1 MGEFEYIAEH
11 FPDVKEVVIEDD
23 TFTARKERVLEICR
37 LLKEKGLHKRLK
49 WLCNA
54 RVNLDYDTMKA
65 MKEAGCRLII
75 PGIESGSQEILNNIK
90 KGTTIAQIETYMKS
104 AKKAGLLVH
113 ACYMV
118 GNRGETKETMDR
130 PSSLHADWEVYGS
143 VLSSASVPGNRGLCR
158 AKSNNYIRGGYAD
171 YVKEDGTINCVLELP
186 NISSQEMVEFC
197 DRARKRYYFRPGYI
211 MHRLWMGLRDPDD
224 LKRSLKAFG
233 SIKHYLFQK

>member
-1 MGEFEYIAEH
+1 M
-11 FPDVKEVVIEDD
+11 IEDD

-118 GNRGETKETMDR
+118 GNRGETKETMEQTFQLARRLGRRYR
-130 PSSLHADWEVYGS
+130 P
-143 VLSSASVPGNRGLCR
+143 VLSAGFHSREQKPRPGQRPTTI
-158 AKSNNYIRGGYAD
+158 SGGYA
-171 YVKEDGTINCVLELP
+171 YVQGGRHHQLCAGASEHL
-186 NISSQEMVEFC
+186 IS
-197 DRARKRYYFRPGYI
+197 GNGGI
-211 MHRLWMGLRDPDD
+211 L
-224 LKRSLKAFG
+224 
-233 SIKHYLFQK
+233 